1 MHVNV
6 KQITLKTPRN
16 FRQLGNELDEVMH
29 AIMKHKP
36 GIYRID
42 KEKRHLFVMI
52 EAMLHFQEAT
62 NKGVRVLGGFD
73 TEKIEIYD
81 FAKEQE
87 ELDRITNNFVL

>member
-6 KQITLKTPRN
+6 KQITLKTPRD

-52 EAMLHFQEAT
+52 EYMKYSIYEALQKVKRAAEGKKSGYT
-62 NKGVRVLGGFD
+62 
-73 TEKIEIYD
+73 
-81 FAKEQE
+81 
-87 ELDRITNNFVL
+87 

>member
-6 KQITLKTPRN
+6 KQIVLKTPRD
-16 FRQLGNELDEVMH
+16 FRRLGDELDEVMH
-29 AIMKHKP
+29 AITKHEP

-52 EAMLHFQEAT
+52 ESMIHFQEAT

-73 TEKIEIYD
+73 TGKIEIYD

-87 ELDRITNNFVL
+87 KLDRITSEFEL